1 VTRDRIGPALV
12 ALLALVSLALAATA
26 LDESATAGGGGLG
39 PGESDGQLGG
49 GSGAPPPDPPP
60 VADLPALSPE
70 LAAMIVAGVV
80 LAVGYVLYRTVREY
94 GVRDLLV
101 SAVVFTAIVLV
112 AALVVA
118 NLGPLGQAFGG
129 TGTNATP
136 GASPGGGSAL
146 GPADQEGSTNTTV
159 PTAVLALLA
168 IGVVGVGLLVL
179 RTADASLDPEP
190 AVGDDHTADDQR
202 TAVADAAATAAD
214 ELAAGADLDNAVYR
228 AWREMTAALDVTDPE
243 TSTPGEFAAA
253 AVDAGFDREAVTDL
267 TQVFEEVR
275 YGGQPAAGD
284 RERRAEA
291 ALRRIQDAVD
301 TTEDAENAPDADG
314 GEES

>member
-1 VTRDRIGPALV
+1 MTRDRIGPALV
-12 ALLALVSLALAATA
+12 ALLALVSLSLAATA
-26 LDESATAGGGGLG
+26 LDESATAGGSGLG

-49 GSGAPPPDPPP
+49 GSGSPPPDPPP

-70 LAAMIVAGVV
+70 LAALIVAGVV
-80 LAVGYVLYRTVREY
+80 LAVGYVLYRTIREY

-118 NLGPLGQAFGG
+118 NLGPLGQTIGG
-129 TGTNATP
+129 SGTNATP
-136 GASPGGGSAL
+136 GASAGGGSAL
-146 GPADQEGSTNTTV
+146 GPAEQQDPTNTTV

-168 IGVVGVGLLVL
+168 IGVVGVGLFVL
-179 RTADASLDPEP
+179 RTTDASVDPAP
-190 AVGDDHTADDQR
+190 ADDEGTDAAQR
-202 TAVADAAATAAD
+202 AAVADAAAAAAD
-214 ELAAGADLDNAVYR
+214 DLAAGADFDNAVYR
-228 AWREMTAALDVTDPE
+228 AWQEMTAALDVTNPE

-253 AVDAGFDREAVTDL
+253 AVEAGFDREAVTDL

-291 ALRRIQDAVD
+291 ALRTLQHAVD
-301 TTEDAENAPDADG
+301 TTEDAENATEDDG
-314 GEES
+314 GGGS